1 VMNSP
6 KILNFDLKTAE
17 LEGMPMT
24 AAEIAHL
31 HRRAGFGATPA
42 QLAAMAGLTRAQVV
56 NALLDSAIPEPTY
69 PVLSAADS
77 DYQQLV
83 IIRRWWLQH
92 MVELQN
98 PIREKLTLFWHNLIP
113 TSYWKVPVP
122 PLLLAQNQKLR
133 NNAFGNISVLMKSIA
148 LDPAMLWYLDNSLNK
163 ASSPNENFARELME
177 LFTLGAD
184 NGYTQQDVVES
195 ARAWSG
201 HTLDGAKNYVF
212 NAADHDSST
221 KTVFGIA
228 RNWDGPELID
238 EILTGSRAAIS
249 SEYLARRF
257 WNWYAGPTT
266 DATLVAS
273 LAAELRRAGLNTKE
287 FLRSMFMRDEFY
299 ADMYRNTLVRSPI
312 EWGVCLLRATSL
324 TAQGTQIDWA
334 LADLGQ
340 SPFEPPS
347 VSGWKQNEYWI
358 TQAAIWKKATMAGVI
373 GWSSEAT
380 PFLTAITSQP
390 PAQAVQSAL
399 DAFATPSVSQA
410 TRQALEGVLA
420 ANRDPGIGGGG
431 QRANLIRAIALTP
444 EFQLA

>member
-1 VMNSP
+1 MKSP
-6 KILNFDLKTAE
+6 PLLNFFQAAVDPLS
-17 LEGMPMT
+17 MPMT
-24 AAEIAHL
+24 AAEISHL
-31 HRRAGFGATPA
+31 YRRAGFGATPT
-42 QLAAMAGLTRAQVV
+42 QLAALAGLSRAQVV

-69 PVLSAADS
+69 PTLSPADS

-83 IIRRWWLQH
+83 VIRRWWLQQ
-92 MVELQN
+92 MTESQN
-98 PIREKLTLFWHNLIP
+98 PVREKLTLFWHNLIP

-122 PLLLAQNQKLR
+122 SLLLAQNQKLR
-133 NNAFGNISVLMKSIA
+133 NNAFGSIPALMRALA
-148 LDPAMLWYLDNSLNK
+148 LDPAMLWYLDNMLNK

-184 NGYTQQDVVES
+184 QGYTQQDVVES

-201 HTLDGAKNYVF
+201 HTLDPSRNYLF
-212 NAADHDSST
+212 AAGDHDATS
-221 KTVFGIA
+221 KTIFGVT
-228 RNWDGPELID
+228 RNWDGPDLID
-238 EILTGSRAAIS
+238 EILTGSRAAVS
-249 SEYLARRF
+249 SVFLARKF

-266 DATLVAS
+266 DLTLINS
-273 LAAELRRAGLNTKE
+273 LATQLRTVGLNTKE
-287 FLRSMFMRDEFY
+287 FLRSIFMRDEFY
-299 ADMYRNTLVRSPI
+299 SAQYANNIVRGPI
-312 EWGVCLLRATSL
+312 EWGVCLLRATGL
-324 TAQGTQIDWA
+324 TAQNTQIDWA

-380 PFLTAITSQP
+380 SFLSGITAQTP
-390 PAQAVQSAL
+390 PQAVQSAL
-399 DAFATPSVSQA
+399 DAFATPTVSLA
-410 TRQALEGVLA
+410 TRQALEGVLV
-420 ANRDPGIGGGG
+420 ANRDPGIGGNG